1 MIELPEIPNSEI
13 CHIIDEWVRGPYA
26 ERNRAMYKR
35 YLIDGLTFEKLAEEF
50 DLSVRYTQTVIY
62 KTEKSVMKHLK

>member
-1 MIELPEIPNSEI
+1 MIDIPEIPNSEI
-13 CHIIDEWVRGPYA
+13 CCIIDEWVRGQHA

-50 DLSVRYTQTVIY
+50 DLSVRYTQTVIA
-62 KTEKSVMKHLK
+62 KVEQAVMKHL